1 MALFNGESLDLEIL
15 VEDKDDN
22 PEDLTALVDYQATL
36 YFPNGEV
43 IDKYRKVP
51 ATGFSSTIDLD
62 TVNGLFRILVEAE
75 RMAEINEGEMLL
87 DVKILGSDAS
97 FADGKFRLVAS
108 GIVIDD
114 VEDSPSK
121 DDLL

>member
-15 VEDKDDN
+15 VEDKDGN

-36 YFPNGEV
+36 YFRNKEV
-43 IDKYRKVP
+43 IDKYRKVS
-51 ATGFSSTIDLD
+51 ATGFLSTIDLD

-97 FADGKFRLVAS
+97 FASGKFRLVAS